1 MEFQVGPWLACPDR
15 NCVIREGRACH
26 VTPKSMDLLVYLA
39 RRCDEVVP
47 KAQIL
52 QEVWA
57 GTFVSDDALTRCVG
71 ELRRVFGETARE
83 PTVLETVAK
92 RGYRIVAPVIW
103 SSEVNAPAAAGS
115 GRPER
120 AEPADVGREMVTPSA
135 EPVGATR
142 SGRARWVFSALA
154 LGFLAIFVTATLHRP
169 VRLAHLW
176 QTPVPKSIA
185 VLPLLNL
192 SGDAGQEYFA
202 DGMTELLTSTLS
214 KLGNLRVISRT
225 SAMTYKGS
233 RKPLQAIAREL
244 NVDAIVEGSVLRAGQ
259 RVRIV
264 AQLIDASSDAH
275 LWTSTYES
283 DFEDVLSLQVQ
294 IAEAIVREIDVAVTR
309 EDTAR
314 LAFRPRVKPGAYEAY
329 LKGMYH
335 LNKFTPEGF
344 ERGMSYLR
352 RAVTEDPADP
362 FGHAAL
368 ALGYSI
374 MGHDRFPDAFVQ
386 AKAAARR
393 SLELG
398 GPLAEA
404 YCALAMEELYADWD
418 LAAAGRDLQ
427 KALVLKPNFAEA
439 RRNYSWY
446 LRLLGRSQDGL
457 AEMKRAVGLE
467 PLVPLF
473 PADLGWQ
480 YFEEGQLDAAMAEAR
495 KAIELNGNFSEGLVV
510 AGWVLAER
518 GRYDEALALHLKAAA
533 ADAAWKWPLGQ
544 TYAVIGRKEDARRIA
559 SELGRSPGPM
569 EQWGL
574 AVIYAAL
581 GEKDEA
587 FRWLE
592 AARQS
597 RFSWMPWIFDFS
609 RRKLDLFTPLR
620 DDSRFGEMRLRIG
633 IPTGSHQSSRR

>member
-1 MEFQVGPWLACPDR
+1 MEFQVGPWLACPEL
-15 NCVIREGRACH
+15 NCVVREGRACH

-39 RRCDEVVP
+39 RRRGEVAP
-47 KAQIL
+47 KAEIL

-71 ELRRVFGETARE
+71 ELRRAFGETPRE
-83 PTVLETVAK
+83 ATVLETVAK

-103 SSEVNAPAAAGS
+103 SSEANDPAPAAS
-115 GRPER
+115 GCRER
-120 AEPADVGREMVTPSA
+120 ETVIPSA
-135 EPVGATR
+135 EPVGGARTR
-142 SGRARWVFSALA
+142 RVHRLFSAMA
-154 LGFLAIFVTATLHRP
+154 LVLLAILVTATLRRP
-169 VRLAHLW
+169 SQSAHLGA
-176 QTPVPKSIA
+176 TLVPKSIA

-192 SGDAGQEYFA
+192 SGDATQEYFA

-244 NVDAIVEGSVLRAGQ
+244 NVDTIVEGSVTRSGL

-264 AQLIDASSDAH
+264 AQLIDASNDAH
-275 LWTSTYES
+275 LWTNTYEGE
-283 DFEDVLSLQVQ
+283 FADVLGLQAR
-294 IAEAIVREIDVAVTR
+294 IAEAIVREIDVTVTR
-309 EDTAR
+309 EDSER
-314 LAFRPRVKPGAYEAY
+314 LAFRPRIKPEAYEAY
-329 LKGMYH
+329 LKGMHH

-344 ERGMSYLR
+344 EQGISYLR
-352 RAVTEDPADP
+352 RAVAEDPADP

-374 MGHDRFPDAFVQ
+374 AGHDRFPNAFPE
-386 AKAAARR
+386 AEAEARR

-404 YCALAMEELYADWD
+404 YCALGMEELYSDWD
-418 LAAAGRDLQ
+418 LAAAGRDLR
-427 KALVLKPNFAEA
+427 KALALKPSFAEA

-446 LRLLGRSQDGL
+446 LRLLGRPQDGL
-457 AEMKRAVGLE
+457 GEMKRAVSLE
-467 PLVPLF
+467 PLAPLF

-480 YFEEGQLDAAMAEAR
+480 YFEEGQLDDALGEAR
-495 KAIELNGNFSEGLVV
+495 KAIELNGNFSEGLAV
-510 AGWVLAER
+510 AGWVLAEW
-518 GRYDEALALHLKAAA
+518 GRHDEALALHLKAAA
-533 ADAAWKWPLGQ
+533 ADPAWKWPLGK
-544 TYAVIGRKEDARRIA
+544 TYAAMGRAEDARRIA

-569 EQWGL
+569 ELWGL

-581 GEKDEA
+581 DEKDES

-597 RFSWMPWIFDFS
+597 RFSWMPWISDFS
-609 RRKLDLFTPLR
+609 RRKLDLFTSLR
-620 DDSRFGEMRLRIG
+620 GDSRFDQMRQRIG
-633 IPTGSHQSSRR
+633 IPADYR